1 MLEVNDYSLR
11 SHNTFGLDV
20 RCERFI
26 EYGDVGELR
35 QILSGLRVRPSVRY
49 LHIGAGSNLL
59 FTRDFDGTVLHS
71 AISGRE
77 VVASDADTVSVKV
90 GAGEVWDDFVAWCV
104 ASGFYGAENLS
115 LIPGEVGA
123 SAVQNIGAYGV
134 EAKDLIE
141 RVDAVDVKTGEEI
154 GFTGADCHYG
164 YRLSRFKREDAG
176 RYVITHVT
184 YRLSRRFEPRLAY
197 GALRRELDARG
208 IAVSGLTASRL
219 RDLIVDIR
227 RHKLPDPALVGSAG
241 SFFMNPVVSRDS
253 FEQLQAIYPD
263 MPHYDMED
271 GVKIPAGWMIEQC
284 GWKGRALGPA
294 AVYEKQALVLV
305 NRGGATGE
313 DVVKLSEAVCADVK
327 ARFGI
332 ILHPE
337 VIFV

>member
-1 MLEVNDYSLR
+1 MFEVNDFSLR
-11 SHNTFGLDV
+11 GHNTFGLDV
-20 RCERFI
+20 RCDRFI
-26 EYGDVGELR
+26 EYADVDELR
-35 QILSGLRVRPSVRY
+35 QVLSGLRAQPSVRY

-59 FTRDFDGTVLHS
+59 FTHDFDGTVLHS
-71 AISGRE
+71 AVHGRK
-77 VVASDADTVSVKV
+77 VVASDADTVFVKA

-104 ASGFYGAENLS
+104 DSGFYGTENLS

-141 RVDAVDVKTGEEI
+141 RVDAVDIETGEAVNFAE
-154 GFTGADCHYG
+154 ADCHYG
-164 YRLSRFKREDAG
+164 YRMSRFKREDAG

-208 IAVSGLTASRL
+208 IAVSGLTASQL
-219 RDLIVDIR
+219 RDLIIDIR
-227 RHKLPDPALVGSAG
+227 RHKLPDPAQMGSAG
-241 SFFMNPVVSRDS
+241 SFFMNPVVSRDC
-253 FEQLQAIYPD
+253 FERLQAIYPD

-271 GVKIPAGWMIEQC
+271 GVKIPAGWMIEHC

-305 NRGGATGE
+305 NRGGATGA
-313 DVVKLSEAVCADVK
+313 DVVRLSEAVCADVK

-332 ILHPE
+332 TLHPE

>member
-1 MLEVNDYSLR
+1 MFEVNDFSLR
-11 SHNTFGLDV
+11 GHNTFGLDV
-20 RCERFI
+20 RCNRFI
-26 EYGDVGELR
+26 EYADVDELR
-35 QILSGLRVRPSVRY
+35 QVLSGLRAQPSVRY

-59 FTRDFDGTVLHS
+59 FTHDFDGTVLHS
-71 AISGRE
+71 AVLGRE
-77 VVASDADTVSVKV
+77 VVASGADTVLVKA

-104 ASGFYGAENLS
+104 TSGFYGAENLS

-141 RVDAVDVKTGEEI
+141 RVDAVDIETGEAVNFAE
-154 GFTGADCHYG
+154 ADCHYG
-164 YRLSRFKREDAG
+164 YRMSRFKREDAG

-208 IAVSGLTASRL
+208 IAVSGLTASQL
-219 RDLIVDIR
+219 RDLIIDIR
-227 RHKLPDPALVGSAG
+227 RHKLPDPAQVGSAG
-241 SFFMNPVVSRDS
+241 SFFMNPVVSRDC
-253 FEQLQAIYPD
+253 FERLQAIYPD

-271 GVKIPAGWMIEQC
+271 GVKIPAGWMIEHC

-305 NRGGATGE
+305 NRGGATGA
-313 DVVKLSEAVCADVK
+313 DVVRLSEAVCADVK

-332 ILHPE
+332 TLHPE

>member
-1 MLEVNDYSLR
+1 MFEVNDFSLR
-11 SHNTFGLDV
+11 GHNTFGLDV
-20 RCERFI
+20 RCNRFI
-26 EYGDVGELR
+26 EYADVDELR
-35 QILSGLRVRPSVRY
+35 QVLSGLRAQPSVRY

-59 FTRDFDGTVLHS
+59 FTHDFDGTVLHS
-71 AISGRE
+71 AVLGHE
-77 VVASDADTVSVKV
+77 VVASDADAVLVKA

-104 ASGFYGAENLS
+104 TSGFYGAENLS

-141 RVDAVDVKTGEEI
+141 RVDAVDIETGEAVNFAE
-154 GFTGADCHYG
+154 ADCHYG
-164 YRLSRFKREDAG
+164 YRMSRFKREDAG

-197 GALRRELDARG
+197 GALRRELDARD
-208 IAVSGLTASRL
+208 IAVSGLTASQL
-219 RDLIVDIR
+219 RDLIIDIR
-227 RHKLPDPALVGSAG
+227 RHKLPDPAQVGSAG
-241 SFFMNPVVSRDS
+241 SFFMNPVVSRDC
-253 FEQLQAIYPD
+253 FERLQAIYPD

-271 GVKIPAGWMIEQC
+271 GVKIPAGWMIEHC

-305 NRGGATGE
+305 NRGGATGA
-313 DVVKLSEAVCADVK
+313 DVVRLSEAVCADVK

-332 ILHPE
+332 TLHPE

>member
-1 MLEVNDYSLR
+1 MFEVNDFSLR
-11 SHNTFGLDV
+11 GHNTFGLDV
-20 RCERFI
+20 RCDRFI
-26 EYGDVGELR
+26 EYADVDELR
-35 QILSGLRVRPSVRY
+35 QVLSGLRAQPSVRY

-59 FTRDFDGTVLHS
+59 FTHDFDGTVLHS
-71 AISGRE
+71 AVLGRE
-77 VVASDADTVSVKV
+77 VVASDADAVLVKA

-104 ASGFYGAENLS
+104 TSGFYGAENLS

-141 RVDAVDVKTGEEI
+141 RVDAVDIETGEAVNFAE
-154 GFTGADCHYG
+154 ADCHYG
-164 YRLSRFKREDAG
+164 YRMSRFKREDAG

-197 GALRRELDARG
+197 GALRRELDARD
-208 IAVSGLTASRL
+208 IAVSGLTASLL
-219 RDLIVDIR
+219 RDLIIDIR
-227 RHKLPDPALVGSAG
+227 RHKLPDPAQVGSAG
-241 SFFMNPVVSRDS
+241 SFFMNPVVSRDC
-253 FEQLQAIYPD
+253 FERLQAIYPD
-263 MPHYDMED
+263 MPHYDMEN
-271 GVKIPAGWMIEQC
+271 GVKIPAGWMIEHC

-305 NRGGATGE
+305 NRGGATGA
-313 DVVKLSEAVCADVK
+313 DVVRLSEAVCADVK

-332 ILHPE
+332 TLHPE